1 MSAVA
6 AELPTKRAEGFV
18 VVDVVGFEEPPQP
31 PVTLSRELSILARLC
46 RSRRAGRPKL
56 QPTGPQKSSRTP
68 ITYIAVRNRVH
79 QAEITAVNARG

>member
-31 PVTLSRELSILARLC
+31 PVTLSTSPGKR
-46 RSRRAGRPKL
+46 K
-56 QPTGPQKSSRTP
+56 
-68 ITYIAVRNRVH
+68 
-79 QAEITAVNARG
+79 AESKP